1 MRQIMDLFRE
11 RRGFTLIELIVVIAI
26 IGILAAITVPAVSGT
41 VGSSRA
47 SQREGDLKAVID
59 ANARIESDTGSDA
72 VTDAPTTTISATNGI
87 IVMVIDSAGAGNDGS
102 NFDALSVDVTCTGSS
117 VADAVAAC
125 FGDVDFS
132 QLVPDPLTSEPSH
145 SDDDI
150 AVTSDGT
157 NVADLTINDVN
168 RAGDT
173 LELHT
178 DANIVNTE
186 GSSDGLAAWS
196 FNDVVLL
203 LIDESDY

>member
-1 MRQIMDLFRE
+1 MKQIKSLFRE

-72 VTDAPTTTISATNGI
+72 VTDAPATAITDADGDGTIVVHIDETDVTNP
-87 IVMVIDSAGAGNDGS
+87 SETPGS
-102 NFDALSVDVTCTGSS
+102 PDVTCAGTTI
-117 VADAVAAC
+117 ALAVAAC

-145 SDDDI
+145 SDEFI
-150 AVTSDGT
+150 TVTSADDAT
-157 NVADLTINDVN
+157 PDLTVADVN

-173 LELHT
+173 LELFT
-178 DANIVNTE
+178 DTSIAT
-186 GSSDGLAAWS
+186 SDLLAAWS

-203 LIDESDY
+203 LIDRADY